1 MTELR
6 VSREEAR
13 EGIERQIAEGEEL
26 IEDKGTADLFEKKR
40 LWTDY
45 NVALLRQL
53 FSDEEIVDE
62 LAGQFP
68 TRSFNSSK
76 KFSKNASRLSG
87 FRSKSIS

>member
-62 LAGQFP
+62 LQP
-68 TRSFNSSK
+68 TYVVVSYTC
-76 KFSKNASRLSG
+76 
-87 FRSKSIS
+87 IPW